1 MVGGKER
8 ILFAEKEMVDALNEA
23 AAATVAGKA
32 FFADELVLLDFN
44 AAGAA
49 GELQSQGLLL
59 QEFFDPSVD
68 RLPVP
73 LRP

>member
-1 MVGGKER
+1 M
-8 ILFAEKEMVDALNEA
+8 NEAAAA

-32 FFADELVLLDFN
+32 FFADELVLVDFD

-49 GELQSQGLLL
+49 GELQSQGLLF

-68 RLPVP
+68 GLQVP